1 MKKIF
6 TIALLAL
13 GMTAVAQSVTPL
25 NIQIPELK
33 FDSLRSLYISEPSM
47 YRASLEVL
55 VGQYAEVDRQIKTA
69 KTELKAEQDHSK
81 AMSLMIKEANA
92 LADDL
97 IKLYTKE
104 AAELKSMQ
112 KNIEKQQKTLAK
124 RVALNEK
131 SRDTFSKV
139 LDREQTQLNQSLVAV
154 AERQRDMTDQL
165 NQLQN
170 MQTQLQGYESEIQKK
185 SMEITQLET
194 IYKERLAALKAEQ
207 KTAKSL

>member
-13 GMTAVAQSVTPL
+13 GMTAVAQNVTPL

-104 AAELKSMQ
+104 ADELKSMQ
-112 KNIEKQQKTLAK
+112 KNIEKQM
-124 RVALNEK
+124 VDFEK
-131 SRDTFSKV
+131 NIWTTPVPVDT
-139 LDREQTQLNQSLVAV
+139 DTVAV
-154 AERQRDMTDQL
+154 DSLQEGKKVRAAAKARSRSARRSSTSSSSASSSKQSKPKSSGGGSSGARVSVRRERH
-165 NQLQN
+165 
-170 MQTQLQGYESEIQKK
+170 
-185 SMEITQLET
+185 
-194 IYKERLAALKAEQ
+194 IY
-207 KTAKSL
+207 

>member
-13 GMTAVAQSVTPL
+13 GMTAVAQNVTPL

-104 AAELKSMQ
+104 TAELKSMQ

>member
-13 GMTAVAQSVTPL
+13 GMTAVAQNVTPL

-69 KTELKAEQDHSK
+69 KTELKTEQDHSK
-81 AMSLMIKEANA
+81 AMSLMIKEANE

>member
-13 GMTAVAQSVTPL
+13 GMTAVAQNVTPL

>member
-13 GMTAVAQSVTPL
+13 GMTAVAQNVTPL

-104 AAELKSMQ
+104 ADELKSMQ

-131 SRDTFSKV
+131 SRNTFSKV

>member
-13 GMTAVAQSVTPL
+13 GMTAVAQNVTPL

-55 VGQYAEVDRQIKTA
+55 AGQYAEVDRQIKTA

-104 AAELKSMQ
+104 ADELKSMQ

-131 SRDTFSKV
+131 SRNTFSKV